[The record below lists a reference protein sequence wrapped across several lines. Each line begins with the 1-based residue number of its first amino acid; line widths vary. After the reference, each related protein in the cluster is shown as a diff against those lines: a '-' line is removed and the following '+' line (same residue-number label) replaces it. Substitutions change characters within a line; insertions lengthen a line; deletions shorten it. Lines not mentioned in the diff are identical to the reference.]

1 MKIKYLREGYF
12 KDINKLKSN
21 IGKTL
26 SGDDIRKQTAAS
38 IVPEID
44 KHLKELYRFV
54 ATNEEFIT
62 TLNKKYSLFIDLIF
76 NVFTQFI
83 QFNEEGIYHYS
94 NNVITFSNLP
104 TAAYTR
110 GDTGDEKRI
119 INFLK
124 SIEVKS
130 VSGNEIHIDYN
141 IGNIVYK
148 DANFQ
153 WNEEEDFKPLTNN
166 DETTLLTC
174 APVAVKMKSKQYL
187 KDCLEHD
194 LNSVIEDSDFS
205 DIQDEDWA
213 DKDIYNLL
221 KKFRIVVDDIKMTL
235 NCNLII
241 QIEYFITRRLVS
253 SSESEKTICAD
264 IPNLLDRNLAAIKI
278 LFTEILTVE
287 KQGGCHIYFETE
299 NNKEEII

>member
-26 SGDDIRKQTAAS
+26 SGDDIRKQTVAS
-38 IVPEID
+38 ILPAID
-44 KHLKELYRFV
+44 KHLKGLYRFIS
-54 ATNEEFIT
+54 TNEEFLT
-62 TLNKKYSLFIDLIF
+62 TRNKKYSLFIDLIF

-83 QFNEEGIYHYS
+83 QFNEENIYHYS
-94 NNVITFSNLP
+94 NNVIKFSNLP
-104 TAAYTR
+104 AVGH

-141 IGNIVYK
+141 IGNIVCK
-148 DANFQ
+148 NVNHRWD
-153 WNEEEDFKPLTNN
+153 EDKEPEPLNNN

-174 APVAVKMKSKQYL
+174 APVAAKIKSKQYL

-194 LNSVIEDSDFS
+194 LNSAIEDSDFS
-205 DIQDEDWA
+205 NIQDEYWA

-221 KKFRIVVDDIKMTL
+221 KNFRIVVDDIKMTL
-235 NCNLII
+235 NCNLTID
-241 QIEYFITRRLVS
+241 IEYFNTRRFTGN
-253 SSESEKTICAD
+253 EKTICAD
-264 IPNLLDRNLAAIKI
+264 IPNLLNRNLTAIKN

-287 KQGGCHIYFETE
+287 KQGNCHIYFETE

>member
-12 KDINKLKSN
+12 KDIDKLKSN
-21 IGKTL
+21 IGKPL
-26 SGDDIRKQTAAS
+26 SADDIRKQTTAS
-38 IVPEID
+38 ILPAID
-44 KHLKELYRFV
+44 KHLKGLYRFV
-54 ATNEEFIT
+54 ATDEEFLT

-76 NVFTQFI
+76 SVFTQFI
-83 QFNEEGIYHYS
+83 QFNEENIYHYS
-94 NNVITFSNLP
+94 NNVIKFSNLL
-104 TAAYTR
+104 AGGY
-110 GDTGDEKRI
+110 GYTGDEKKI

-124 SIEVKS
+124 SIEVKN

-141 IGNIVYK
+141 IGNIVCK
-148 DANFQ
+148 NVNHRWD
-153 WNEEEDFKPLTNN
+153 EDKEPEPLNNN
-166 DETTLLTC
+166 DETTLLIC

-235 NCNLII
+235 NCNLTIN
-241 QIEYFITRRLVS
+241 IEYFNTRRFTGN
-253 SSESEKTICAD
+253 EKTICAD
-264 IPNLLDRNLAAIKI
+264 IPNLLNRNLTAIKN

-287 KQGGCHIYFETE
+287 KQGDCHIYFETE

>member
-12 KDINKLKSN
+12 KDIDKLKSN
-21 IGKTL
+21 IGKPL
-26 SGDDIRKQTAAS
+26 SADDIRKQTTAS
-38 IVPEID
+38 ILPAID
-44 KHLKELYRFV
+44 KHLKGLYRVV
-54 ATNEEFIT
+54 ATDEEFLT

-76 NVFTQFI
+76 SVFTQFI
-83 QFNEEGIYHYS
+83 QFNEENIYHYS
-94 NNVITFSNLP
+94 NNVINFSNLP
-104 TAAYTR
+104 AVGH

-119 INFLK
+119 IYFLK
-124 SIEVKS
+124 SIEVKN

-141 IGNIVYK
+141 IGNIVCKNVNYRW
-148 DANFQ
+148 D
-153 WNEEEDFKPLTNN
+153 EDKEAEPLNNN
-166 DETTLLTC
+166 DETTLLIC

-235 NCNLII
+235 NCNLTIN
-241 QIEYFITRRLVS
+241 IEYFNTRRFTGN
-253 SSESEKTICAD
+253 EKTICAD
-264 IPNLLDRNLAAIKI
+264 IPNLLNRNLTAIKN

-287 KQGGCHIYFETE
+287 KQGDCHIYFETE

>member
-12 KDINKLKSN
+12 KDIDKLKSN
-21 IGKTL
+21 ISKPL
-26 SGDDIRKQTAAS
+26 SADDIRKQTTAS
-38 IVPEID
+38 ILPAID
-44 KHLKELYRFV
+44 KHLKGLYRFV
-54 ATNEEFIT
+54 ATDEEFLT

-83 QFNEEGIYHYS
+83 QFNEENIYHYS
-94 NNVITFSNLP
+94 NNVIKFSNLP
-104 TAAYTR
+104 AVGH

-119 INFLK
+119 IYFLK
-124 SIEVKS
+124 SIEVKN

-141 IGNIVYK
+141 IGNIVCK
-148 DANFQ
+148 NVNHRWD
-153 WNEEEDFKPLTNN
+153 EDKETEPLNNN
-166 DETTLLTC
+166 DETTLLIC

-221 KKFRIVVDDIKMTL
+221 KKFRIVVDDIKMIL
-235 NCNLII
+235 NCNLTIN
-241 QIEYFITRRLVS
+241 IEYFNTRRFTGN
-253 SSESEKTICAD
+253 EKTICAD
-264 IPNLLDRNLAAIKI
+264 IPNLLNRNLTAIKN

-287 KQGGCHIYFETE
+287 KQGDCHIYFETE

>member
-26 SGDDIRKQTAAS
+26 SGDDIRKQTAAF
-38 IVPEID
+38 VLPAID
-44 KHLKELYRFV
+44 KHLKGLYRFV
-54 ATNEEFIT
+54 ATDKEFLT

-83 QFNEEGIYHYS
+83 QFNEENIYHYS
-94 NNVITFSNLP
+94 NNVINFSNLP
-104 TAAYTR
+104 AVGH

-119 INFLK
+119 IYFLK
-124 SIEVKS
+124 SIEVKNI
-130 VSGNEIHIDYN
+130 SGNEIHIDYN
-141 IGNIVYK
+141 IGNIVCK
-148 DANFQ
+148 HVNHRWD
-153 WNEEEDFKPLTNN
+153 EDKEPEPLNNN

-235 NCNLII
+235 NCNLTIN
-241 QIEYFITRRLVS
+241 IEYFNTRRFTGN
-253 SSESEKTICAD
+253 EKTICAD
-264 IPNLLDRNLAAIKI
+264 IPNLLNRNLIAIKN

>member
-12 KDINKLKSN
+12 KDIDKLKSN
-21 IGKTL
+21 IGKPL
-26 SGDDIRKQTAAS
+26 SADDIRKQTTAS
-38 IVPEID
+38 ILPAID
-44 KHLKELYRFV
+44 KHLKGLYRVV
-54 ATNEEFIT
+54 ATDEEFLT

-76 NVFTQFI
+76 SVFTQFM
-83 QFNEEGIYHYS
+83 QFNKENIYHYS
-94 NNVITFSNLP
+94 NNVIKFSNLL
-104 TAAYTR
+104 AGGY

-119 INFLK
+119 IYFLK
-124 SIEVKS
+124 SIEVKN

-141 IGNIVYK
+141 IGNIVCKNVNYRW
-148 DANFQ
+148 D
-153 WNEEEDFKPLTNN
+153 EDKEPEPLNNN
-166 DETTLLTC
+166 DETTLLAC

-194 LNSVIEDSDFS
+194 LNSVIEDSKFS

-221 KKFRIVVDDIKMTL
+221 KKFRIVVDDIKMIL
-235 NCNLII
+235 NCNLTIN
-241 QIEYFITRRLVS
+241 IEYFNTRRFTGN
-253 SSESEKTICAD
+253 EKTICAD
-264 IPNLLDRNLAAIKI
+264 IPNLLNRNLTAIKN

-287 KQGGCHIYFETE
+287 KQGDCHIYFETE